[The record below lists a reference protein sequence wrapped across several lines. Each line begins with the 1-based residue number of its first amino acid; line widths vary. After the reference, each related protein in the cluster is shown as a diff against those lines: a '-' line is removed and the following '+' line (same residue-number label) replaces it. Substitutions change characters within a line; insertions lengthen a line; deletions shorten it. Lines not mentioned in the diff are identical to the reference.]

1 MKAPLEHSCYANTW
15 MSSKTFDNSQTSAA
29 GQGSE
34 LIMPCDSIIREGVS
48 VIQSQM
54 GDGFFEDEGE
64 YTTQLPANENWL

>member
-15 MSSKTFDNSQTSAA
+15 MSSKTFDNSQTSVA
-29 GQGSE
+29 GQSSE
-34 LIMPCDSIIREGVS
+34 LIMPS